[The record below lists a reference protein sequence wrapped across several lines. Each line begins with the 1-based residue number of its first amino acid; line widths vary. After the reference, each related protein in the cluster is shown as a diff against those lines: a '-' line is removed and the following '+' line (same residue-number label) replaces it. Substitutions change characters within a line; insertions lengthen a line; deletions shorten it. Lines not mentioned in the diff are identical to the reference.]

1 MQQMKQ
7 KRNWHIIIWGSILF
21 LTVFLI
27 VFFGISAIPNDTLKT
42 FLTSLL
48 STVDTVILANVLWEL
63 LAKERFAKSL
73 LDLVNISQ
81 NIANSGIE
89 TVFVNFLN
97 IDWKREIKHTKNMTV
112 VFTYAAT
119 WRESNRETLKG
130 FSKKKHHVL
139 NVIVPDCENEEIM
152 EDFDRRFSFQQ
163 GETKHRIEECIIF
176 FHNLHANI
184 FLYQGTL
191 HSSYYLLDNIAFMS
205 FFRHSKEKGEV
216 PALKI
221 QKNGHMYSFVEKEI
235 DEMIKNSTKVK
246 SISRKLDDQQKWKT
260 TIVREK

>member
-1 MQQMKQ
+1 MQQINQ
-7 KRNWHIIIWGSILF
+7 KRNCRIIIWGSILF
-21 LTVFLI
+21 LAVFFLI
-27 VFFGISAIPNDTLKT
+27 FFGISAIPDTTLRI

-48 STVDTVILANVLWEL
+48 STIDTVILADVLWEL

-73 LDLVNISQ
+73 LNLVNISQ
-81 NIANSGIE
+81 NLANSGIE

-97 IDWKREIKHTKNMTV
+97 IDWKREIKRTKNMTV

-119 WRESNRETLKG
+119 WRESNRETLKW
-130 FSKKKHHVL
+130 FSKKKHHIL

-152 EDFDRRFSFQQ
+152 EDFDRRFSFQK

-184 FLYQGTL
+184 YLFQGTL

-205 FFRHSKEKGEV
+205 FFRHSKEKEKV

-221 QKNGHMYSFVEKEI
+221 QKNGHMYRFVETEI
-235 DEMIKNSTKVK
+235 DEMIKNSTKLK
-246 SISRKLDDQQKWKT
+246 SVSRELDDQQKWKT
-260 TIVREK
+260 TIERE